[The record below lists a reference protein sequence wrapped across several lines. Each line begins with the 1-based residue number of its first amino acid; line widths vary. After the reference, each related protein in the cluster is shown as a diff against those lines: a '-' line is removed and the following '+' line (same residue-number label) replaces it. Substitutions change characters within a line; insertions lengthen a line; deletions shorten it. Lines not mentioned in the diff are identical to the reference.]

1 MRIIML
7 NQKLNIKLRTAQD
20 VAMTDPQISAIHLSP
35 GVTLNYMEQGDQN
48 GEVVI
53 LLHGY
58 SDSLNSFAPIL
69 PLLSRQYHVFAPDQR
84 GHGESSKPSCCYTMA
99 DFASDVIAFMDAKEI
114 DRATLV
120 GHSAG
125 SLIAQWVAIHHANRV
140 SRLVLVGAS
149 AVGSN
154 EAVEE
159 LNRNVQ
165 TLVDP
170 VDPEFVTDFQLS
182 TLYNEVS
189 PEFLEKVISES
200 LKLPAD
206 VWHQV
211 AASIVAT
218 DFTHDLARITAPTL
232 IVWGAQDSIFVQSD
246 QEMLR
251 DMIANSTLL
260 TYPETGHALHWERPE
275 QFVSDLEIFMQ
286 TTHG

>member
-1 MRIIML
+1 ML